1 MSISQRLK
9 LALEDFRT
17 STVRSNA
24 DHLGGVADEA
34 LAAKVITATRYAAIY
49 GEIHFWLDPVYPLFD
64 PL

>member
-1 MSISQRLK
+1 MSITQRLK

-34 LAAKVITATRYAAIY
+34 LAAKVITPKRYEQIF
-49 GEIHFWLDPVYPLFD
+49 GEIAFWLDPVYPLHA